1 VTAQTGLA
9 RLDGPVVR
17 AILVALAL
25 CIGAI
30 GATIT
35 VSTTADAARPRLVR
49 DHCTETS
56 GGGEG
61 MECNSAD
68 DILIRTKNADGTC
81 GAWICCPPNDDGS
94 YNCDQGS
101 SAGGSQLSTRVG
113 GIIGQRATTLAT
125 PTQTQPAGTTGA
137 PAQTSTTSAA
147 PAEPQTTATP
157 ANRRRLVR
165 KRD

>member
-1 VTAQTGLA
+1 MTRQT
-9 RLDGPVVR
+9 RLDDPVVR
-17 AILVALAL
+17 AIIVAIAL
-25 CIGAI
+25 CVGAL

-35 VSTTADAARPRLVR
+35 VSSTADAARPRQVR
-49 DHCTETS
+49 DLCTETS

-68 DILIRTKNADGTC
+68 DLLVRTKNADGTC
-81 GAWICCPPNDDGS
+81 GAWICCPPNGDGS

-113 GIIGQRATTLAT
+113 GIVGQRATTFVT
-125 PTQTQPAGTTGA
+125 PTQTQPSGTTGA

-157 ANRRRLVR
+157 TNRRRLVR